1 MEKMN
6 YGHTPD
12 GYCSLKRVRELIDAD
27 RMGLVLILKPGQ
39 QIEYVTGNRIRIQM
53 NA

>member
-1 MEKMN
+1 MEN

-12 GYCSLKRVRELIDAD
+12 GYCSLERVRELIDAD

-39 QIEYVTGNRIRIQM
+39 QIEFVTRDKIGIRM

>member
-1 MEKMN
+1 MKERP

-12 GYCSLKRVRELIDAD
+12 GYCSLKRVRELIEAD
-27 RMGLVLILKPGQ
+27 SMGLVVILKPGQ
-39 QIEYVTGNRIRIQM
+39 QIEYVTRNKIGIRM

>member
-1 MEKMN
+1 MEGQN

-12 GYCSLKRVRELIDAD
+12 GWCSLKRVRELLDAD
-27 RMGLVLILKPGQ
+27 RMGLVVILEPGQ
-39 QIEYVTGNRIRIQM
+39 QIEYVTKNKIGIRM

>member
-1 MEKMN
+1 MERKN

-39 QIEYVTGNRIRIQM
+39 QIEYVTRNKIGIQM

>member
-1 MEKMN
+1 MEGKN

-27 RMGLVLILKPGQ
+27 RMGLVLILQPGQ
-39 QIEYVTGNRIRIQM
+39 QIEFVTRDKIGIRM

>member
-1 MEKMN
+1 MEQKN

-27 RMGLVLILKPGQ
+27 RMGLVLILQPGQ
-39 QIEYVTGNRIRIQM
+39 QIEFVTRDKIGIRM